1 MNSAHHSSLSPNAYH
16 KQEGKA
22 WLWFLIL
29 IIAIAVGAYWLY
41 QRNASKESFS
51 PMMRGA
57 GKIPVHTAVAEETFF
72 DRYLEALG
80 TVTAAQTVVV
90 QSRVDGQ
97 LMKLHFTEG
106 QEVKAG
112 QLLAEID
119 PRPFQVQLTQAQG
132 QMARDKALL
141 ENAKTDLARYRV
153 LLKQDSVSQQQVDTQ
168 EALVAQ
174 YEGVLIYD
182 QGQIDNAKLN
192 LDYTRI
198 TAPISGRTG
207 MRRVDIGNMVRASD
221 ANGLLVITQE
231 EPIDVTFTVN
241 EADLPKIIDAINQGT
256 RFPVEAWDR
265 AQQTKIADGVMTTLD
280 NQIDA
285 ATGTIKIKARFDNKN
300 RKLFPNQFVNVRMKI
315 GTLEK
320 AVQVPTAAVQ
330 LGSIGSFVYVV
341 INEDDQTKASV
352 RKVVLGEE
360 NAGKRVITEGL
371 SGNERVVIDG
381 TDRLREGVVVDV
393 VGLDVATD
401 ASKQETSTE
410 TPAPQGKGKGQKKN
424 PS

>member
-1 MNSAHHSSLSPNAYH
+1 MISARHPSVKRLPRADHA
-16 KQEGKA
+16 QQGKA
-22 WLWFLIL
+22 WIWFLV
-29 IIAIAVGAYWLY
+29 IIALIAAAAYWLY
-41 QRNASKESFS
+41 LRNNSKEVFS
-51 PMMRGA
+51 PMRNMSI
-57 GKIPVHTAVAEETFF
+57 IPVHTALAEEASF

-80 TVTAAQTVVV
+80 TVTAAQTVIV

-106 QEVKAG
+106 QEIKVG

-141 ENAKTDLARYRV
+141 GNAKTDLERYRI

-168 EALVAQ
+168 AALVAQ

-182 QGQIDNAKLN
+182 QGQIDDAKLN

-207 MRRVDIGNMVRASD
+207 MRRVDVGNMIRASD
-221 ANGLLVITQE
+221 ANGLVVITQE

-241 EADLPKIIDAINQGT
+241 EADLPKIIGAINQGT

-280 NQIDA
+280 NQIDST
-285 ATGTIKIKARFDNKN
+285 TGTVKIKARFENKD

-315 GTLEK
+315 GTLDS
-320 AVQVPTAAVQ
+320 AVQVPVAAVQ

-341 INEDDQTKASV
+341 LPDEEGVSKVSV

-360 NAGKRVITEGL
+360 NAGKRVIIEGL
-371 SGNERVVIDG
+371 NGNDRVVIDG
-381 TDRLREGVVVDV
+381 TDRLREGVEVDV
-393 VGLDVATD
+393 VGFEGK
-401 ASKQETSTE
+401 SKSEGGGKKKPETS
-410 TPAPQGKGKGQKKN
+410 AQ
-424 PS
+424 